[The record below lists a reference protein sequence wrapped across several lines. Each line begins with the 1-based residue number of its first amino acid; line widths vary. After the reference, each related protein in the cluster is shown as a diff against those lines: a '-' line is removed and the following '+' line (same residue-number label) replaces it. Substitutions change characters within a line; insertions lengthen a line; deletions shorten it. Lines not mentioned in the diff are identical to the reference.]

1 LKQPLLK
8 RKVNGATQLNGKKQ
22 VTGKKIGNLKTNKKM
37 SDLKLYI
44 MNGSTIGVTTLAPM
58 EDWLKII
65 LLVVTIGYTI
75 AKWSKVKEDE

>member
-1 LKQPLLK
+1 
-8 RKVNGATQLNGKKQ
+8 
-22 VTGKKIGNLKTNKKM
+22 M

-75 AKWSKVKEDE
+75 ATWSKVKEDE

>member
-1 LKQPLLK
+1 
-8 RKVNGATQLNGKKQ
+8 
-22 VTGKKIGNLKTNKKM
+22 M

-44 MNGSTIGVTTLAPM
+44 INGSTIGVTTLAPI

-65 LLVVTIGYTI
+65 ILVVTIGYTI

>member
-1 LKQPLLK
+1 
-8 RKVNGATQLNGKKQ
+8 
-22 VTGKKIGNLKTNKKM
+22 M

-44 MNGSTIGVTTLAPM
+44 LNGSTIGVTTLAPI

>member
-1 LKQPLLK
+1 
-8 RKVNGATQLNGKKQ
+8 
-22 VTGKKIGNLKTNKKM
+22 M

-44 MNGSTIGVTTLAPM
+44 MNGSTIGVTTLAPI

>member
-1 LKQPLLK
+1 
-8 RKVNGATQLNGKKQ
+8 
-22 VTGKKIGNLKTNKKM
+22 
-37 SDLKLYI
+37 

>member
-1 LKQPLLK
+1 
-8 RKVNGATQLNGKKQ
+8 
-22 VTGKKIGNLKTNKKM
+22 M

-44 MNGSTIGVTTLAPM
+44 INGSTIGVTTLAPI